1 MLTHN
6 YILSHIIETTANAAN
21 DRGEDSITVTLDFN
35 DVKIILDG
43 LKRLEPTAAAD
54 YSKIVPVD
62 SPLSDT
68 VEGML
73 HPDYKERFK
82 AEYNQTKI
90 RYEKLKAFNTKIE
103 AAQRTQGDPF
113 APKKVDEPTH
123 DCPASLLR
131 EQQTRMGEYLHILE
145 VRAVIEGVDLD

>member
-1 MLTHN
+1 MHTYN
-6 YILSHIIETTANAAN
+6 DILRTTLETMAA
-21 DRGEDSITVTLDFN
+21 DAEDKGKESFCITLDFN
-35 DVKIILDG
+35 DVKILIDG
-43 LKRLEPTAAAD
+43 LKRLEPTAMED
-54 YSKIVPVD
+54 CSKIAPIY
-62 SPLSDT
+62 SPLADT

-82 AEYNQTKI
+82 AEYRQTKI

-103 AAQRTQGDPF
+103 ATHMTQGNPF
-113 APKKVDEPTH
+113 APKKAEEPTH

-131 EQQTRMGEYLHILE
+131 EQQSTMGQYLHLLE